1 MIGSVRKRQQGFTLI
16 EVMVALAVVS
26 IALAALS
33 RAMGLTVS
41 NHSAL
46 DERIVATWVAED
58 ELVKLQVM
66 PNSRA
71 EAKQEVTMLNRTW
84 VSELATE
91 DTMIADVKKATMTV
105 TLEGSKKPSAVLATV
120 VGP

>member
-105 TLEGSKKPSAVLATV
+105 TLEGSKKPSAALATV